1 MIAGQTQPIPK
12 DERGAAMLAALCL
25 AMVFAISLS
34 SYIALCYTSLKMSTR
49 GLMNEHGSE
58 LAETGIEQALYARST
73 GDWTGWTFSGNVYSI
88 SMTMTASGL
97 VATSSGP
104 TPMNLG
110 NGTTGTVNIA
120 VDESNAGTVKVSST
134 GQVAL
139 PDGSPAVAQ
148 TMIFDPSQSPTHD
161 PSNSVIQ
168 PTTAPLFV
176 NAVAALSGTVTFTS
190 AGTVDSY
197 NSNLAPGIYS
207 APTNTGF
214 SAVITSQNT
223 NSVASTVLLN
233 NAVVSGYAVGYSPSS
248 PSSSNW
254 LSYASNGKIIGPNSS
269 PSNFVDSSRILNSPQ
284 PYQPLFFENRPAWS
298 GNLPTSTYD
307 GIMGTNVMDISCTL
321 GNPAATATTPPVVY
335 NANGIVLNNAIL
347 NIVGPVVL
355 VVSGNVIVAGSG
367 QIQLSN
373 QFSSLQ
379 IFLDGN
385 MNISGQ
391 GIANLN
397 PVPMAKRFSILST
410 NNTNTHTIKFSP
422 PPTVPFYGVIY
433 LPFQVIQ
440 VQSDAVIY
448 GSIVG
453 GSVLFTGNP
462 TIHYDVALRSPD
474 LTPGD
479 AAFANLNAP
488 MVVSGVVASS
498 GAP

>member
-1 MIAGQTQPIPK
+1 
-12 DERGAAMLAALCL
+12 
-25 AMVFAISLS
+25 
-34 SYIALCYTSLKMSTR
+34 
-49 GLMNEHGSE
+49 
-58 LAETGIEQALYARST
+58 
-73 GDWTGWTFSGNVYSI
+73 
-88 SMTMTASGL
+88 
-97 VATSSGP
+97 
-104 TPMNLG
+104 
-110 NGTTGTVNIA
+110 
-120 VDESNAGTVKVSST
+120 
-134 GQVAL
+134 
-139 PDGSPAVAQ
+139 
-148 TMIFDPSQSPTHD
+148 
-161 PSNSVIQ
+161 
-168 PTTAPLFV
+168 
-176 NAVAALSGTVTFTS
+176 
-190 AGTVDSY
+190 
-197 NSNLAPGIYS
+197 
-207 APTNTGF
+207 
-214 SAVITSQNT
+214 
-223 NSVASTVLLN
+223 
-233 NAVVSGYAVGYSPSS
+233 
-248 PSSSNW
+248 
-254 LSYASNGKIIGPNSS
+254 
-269 PSNFVDSSRILNSPQ
+269 
-284 PYQPLFFENRPAWS
+284 
-298 GNLPTSTYD
+298 
-307 GIMGTNVMDISCTL
+307 MDISCTL